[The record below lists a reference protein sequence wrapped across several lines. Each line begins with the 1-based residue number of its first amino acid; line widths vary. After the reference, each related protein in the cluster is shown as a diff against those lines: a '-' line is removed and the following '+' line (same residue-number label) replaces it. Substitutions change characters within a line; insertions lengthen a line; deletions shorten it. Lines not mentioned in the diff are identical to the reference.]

1 MNELESDM
9 ASGPREHTS
18 GSSWQIATL
27 VLEDCDELGATHI
40 EIWRHAY
47 ADHMPTEYLAGLDPA
62 LWAGNWRKRAAVPEV
77 AARTLVAR
85 DAEGHIVGFASAGP
99 TRDEYP
105 VTEWEIYA
113 INLLPRVQGTGLA
126 DELMDRVVGPR
137 PATLWVLEGNRRAQ
151 AFYRRHGFVPEG
163 AHAIYDSTG
172 TPEIRMV
179 RWPDAAPHEAPHEA
193 SQQAPDLAGH

>member
-1 MNELESDM
+1 MNELGAER
-9 ASGPREHTS
+9 ASEPLEPMS

-27 VLEDCDELGATHI
+27 TLEDCDELGAVHV
-40 EIWRHAY
+40 EIWRRAY
-47 ADHMPTEYLAGLDPA
+47 ADHMPADYLASLDAA
-62 LWAGNWRKRAAVPEV
+62 LWAGNWHKRAADPEV

-85 DAEGHIVGFASAGP
+85 DPERRLVGFASAGP

-105 VTEWEIYA
+105 VTEWELYA

-126 DELMDRVVGPR
+126 DELMDRILGPR
-137 PATLWVLEGNRRAQ
+137 PATLWVLEGNGRAL

-163 AHAIYDSTG
+163 AHAFYGSTG

-179 RWPDAAPHEAPHEA
+179 RWPDAAQPRT
-193 SQQAPDLAGH
+193 SQVPRDLAGS

>member
-1 MNELESDM
+1 MNELDVERASEPLEPM
-9 ASGPREHTS
+9 SGP
-18 GSSWQIATL
+18 SWQIAAL
-27 VLEDCDELGATHI
+27 APEDCDELGAVHI

-47 ADHMPTEYLAGLDPA
+47 ADHMPAEYLARLDAA
-62 LWAGNWRKRAAVPEV
+62 LWAGNWRKRAADPEL
-77 AARTLVAR
+77 ATRTLVAR

-105 VTEWEIYA
+105 VTEWELYA

-126 DELMDRVVGPR
+126 DELIKRVLGPR
-137 PATLWVLEGNRRAQ
+137 PATLWVLEGNERAQ

-163 AHAIYDSTG
+163 AHAVYDSTG

-179 RWPDAAPHEAPHEA
+179 RWPDAAQHQA
-193 SQQAPDLAGH
+193 SPTETDLAGH